1 VSIGA
6 GPTVDG
12 AWLARLRARVAQP
25 PMRAR
30 VPLLVETNTGVA
42 AVGSVEPD
50 LFHGFDDARAGDG
63 QPLLQPQ
70 TGERMGWL
78 LHGEPTDSLH
88 RLAHALRDAGLAHV
102 WRDEQLAVADA
113 QDRRVATV
121 ERAVVRPLGITTHAV
136 HLVGFDPRGHVW
148 LQQRAFTKP
157 NDPGLWD
164 TLMGGMVAAVDDHD
178 TALTRET
185 WEEAGLVITEMRD
198 LRYGGRVTIRRP
210 SSDAGGKGYV
220 VEHIDWSVCTVPSGM
235 APVNQDGEVE
245 RFELLASQQVI
256 ERLHADAF
264 TDEAA
269 LILVAALGA

>member
-1 VSIGA
+1 MSLGSRA
-6 GPTVDG
+6 KVDG

-25 PMRAR
+25 PLRAR
-30 VPLLVETNTGVA
+30 VPFMVESDGEVSV
-42 AVGSVEPD
+42 VGSVEPT
-50 LFHGFDDARAGDG
+50 LLEGLEHLQLGDSRS
-63 QPLLQPQ
+63 LLDNGPD
-70 TGERMGWL
+70 GWL
-78 LHGEPTDSLH
+78 LRGDAADGLH
-88 RLAHALRDAGLAHV
+88 RLAQALRDAGLAHV
-102 WRDEQLAVADA
+102 WRDEQLAVDDA
-113 QDRRVATV
+113 QDRRIATV

-136 HLVGFDPRGHVW
+136 HLVGFDPAGHVW

-178 TALTRET
+178 TALARET
-185 WEEAGLVITEMRD
+185 WEEAGLVLSELPD

-220 VEHIDWSVCTVPSGM
+220 VEHIDWSACTVPSGM

-245 RFELLASQQVI
+245 RFELLAPQHVI

-269 LILVAALGA
+269 LILVAALGG